1 MCGIIG
7 VFGRKDAKALVEKGM
22 LVLKNRGRDAKGI
35 YFKGN
40 NCVGHLLH
48 SIVGFL
54 KQPLIGKGVFGA
66 NCEIYNWKE
75 LNKKYSLNAKNDS
88 DLIFKL
94 LEKRGIEDIKNI
106 LEELDGVYAFFYWIE
121 NHIFLARDIIGE
133 KPIWFSNTDG
143 FAFASEKKA
152 LEKSGYLD
160 IVELNPRQILKYNI
174 KENSIQLINRDF
186 FKIEPEIKD
195 KLETIKNN
203 VKSLLIGAVKR
214 RLPETKFGLLFS
226 GGLDSA
232 VIASILKKL
241 GKKFNCYTAVLEDN
255 EMKQPHDLI
264 AAKYAADAL
273 GLKLNVVKI
282 KLNDVEKYLK
292 KIVPLIEDS
301 NVVKVGVA
309 LTFFEAC
316 SRARKDGC
324 KVVFSGLGSEEIFAG
339 YKRHK
344 DSANI
349 NKECLSGLLKL
360 YERDLYRDDVI
371 TMFNSLELRLPF
383 LDKKLVDYCLK
394 IPGEYKIK
402 NNQEKYILRLAAK
415 DLGLKKEIYERK
427 KKAAQYGSNFHKAI
441 GKLARRNKFKLKS
454 DYLRQFYPSHNLKLG
469 ALVSSGKDSI
479 YAMYVMLKQNY
490 KIGCLITIK
499 SKNPDSFMFHTPSV
513 DLVRLQA
520 ESMNIPLVEF
530 ETKGEKEEELKD
542 LKKALEIAKKEHKIE
557 GVVTG
562 ALYSTYQR
570 DRIEK
575 ICDDLGL
582 KIFSPLWHI
591 NQETELREILNA
603 GFKFILA
610 SVAADGLDK
619 SFLGKTVDNEFVDKL
634 KKISEKNRMN
644 IAGEGGEYESFVVDG
659 PIFNRKIK
667 ILDYEIKEESRNT
680 AKLIIKKA
688 ELVEK

>member
-7 VFGRKDAKALVEKGM
+7 VFGRKNAEDLVSKGM
-22 LVLKNRGRDAKGI
+22 LVLKNRGKDAKGI
-35 YFKGN
+35 YVKDNG
-40 NCVGHLLH
+40 CVGHLLH
-48 SIVGFL
+48 SIVGFV
-54 KQPLIGKGVFGA
+54 KQPLIGKGIFGS

-94 LEKRGIEDIKNI
+94 LEKRGIENIKDI
-106 LEELDGVYAFFYWIE
+106 LEELDGVYAFFYWAG
-121 NHIFLARDIIGE
+121 NNVFLARDIIGE
-133 KPIWFSNTDG
+133 KPVWFSNTGG

-152 LEKSGYLD
+152 LERLGYLD

-174 KENSIQLINRDF
+174 KENSIQPINSDF
-186 FKIEPEIKD
+186 FRIEPEIKD
-195 KLETIKNN
+195 KIETIKNN
-203 VKSLLIGAVKR
+203 VKSLLIDAVEKR
-214 RLPETKFGLLFS
+214 IPETKFGLLFS

-232 VIASILKKL
+232 VIACILKKL
-241 GKKFNCYTAVLEDN
+241 GKEFNCYTSVLEDN

-282 KLNDVEKYLK
+282 KLDDVEKYLK

-316 SRARKDGC
+316 RQAGKDGC
-324 KVVFSGLGSEEIFAG
+324 RVVFSGLGSEEIFAG

-349 NKECLSGLLKL
+349 NKECLSGILKL

-371 TMFNSLELRLPF
+371 TMSNNLELRLPF
-383 LDKKLVDYCLK
+383 LDKKVVSYCLK

-402 NNQEKYILRLAAK
+402 NNQEKYVLRLAAK
-415 DLGLKKEIYERK
+415 DLGLKREIYERK

-441 GKLARRNKFKLKS
+441 EKLARRNKFGLKS
-454 DYLRQFYPSHNLKLG
+454 DYLRQFYPGHNLKLG

-490 KIGCLITIK
+490 KIGCIITIK

-520 ESMNIPLVEF
+520 ESMGIPLVEF
-530 ETKGEKEEELKD
+530 GTKGEKEEELKD
-542 LKKALEIAKKEHKIE
+542 LKNALDIAKKEHKIE

-562 ALYSTYQR
+562 ALYSAYQR

-591 NQETELREILNA
+591 SQETELREILNA

-619 SFLGKTVDNEFVDKL
+619 SFLGRIVDDEFVDKL
-634 KKISEKNRMN
+634 KKISEKNKMN

-659 PIFNRKIK
+659 PIFNKKIE
-667 ILDYEIKEESRNT
+667 IIDSEIKEESRNT

-688 ELVEK
+688 ELVGK